1 MEFLQKLLSPET
13 RKISPLY
20 SAISIDGNWK
30 SPFTDETIS
39 PASLLGLFVGSIT
52 TSMLGSFKSEM
63 PQALHNFTSGTGN
76 SFYAALIRINP
87 SGTYDAT
94 TTNYTNVTASGDEV
108 TGTGYTASGFQWT
121 AGMNITPTYT
131 APGGSGSTSYWSWT
145 TNPSWS
151 NATFSTRGMIIFNSS
166 SSQRGVA
173 VFDFGG
179 TQQVTSGTFTVILP
193 TNNSTNAILRIQ

>member
-1 MEFLQKLLSPET
+1 MEFLKKLLPAEMQ
-13 RKISPLY
+13 KISPLY
-20 SAISIDGNWK
+20 SAISLDGSLKN
-30 SPFTDETIS
+30 PFTDDLS

-52 TSMLGSFKSEM
+52 TSMLGSFKSEL
-63 PQALHNFTSGTGN
+63 PQALHNFTSGTGH

-94 TTNYTNVTASGDEV
+94 TVSYTNVTGSADEV
-108 TGTGYTASGFQWT
+108 TGAGYTASGFQWT
-121 AGMNITPTYT
+121 AGMNVTPQFV
-131 APGGSGSTSYWSWT
+131 APGGSGSTSFWSWT

-151 NATFSTRGMIIFNSS
+151 NATFSTRGMIIFNSNTVA
-166 SSQRGVA
+166 QRGVA

-193 TNNSTNAILRIQ
+193 TNNSSNAILRIQ